1 MSVRVPSFHLHEGGE
16 FWNDLRAA
24 AVGAYQS
31 NCLGIA
37 KGAAYSGLLSFFPI
51 VTTIATLLVQTKA
64 AEVARLVSEFLFE
77 VVPPG
82 SEEIVKTLFV
92 VRGTRP
98 VWVLVVAVL
107 LAAWAASG
115 AMLSVFEGFRSIYK
129 IPSGRPW
136 IKERLVA
143 LSLVLLVTV
152 PLWTASALIVAGTR
166 GERILLGWLRLLPQG
181 SELRGW
187 VIVAGLAL
195 RYGTALGAVVL
206 ALALVY
212 YVGPNRKQAF
222 RSGLPGAALA
232 TMLWLGAT
240 TAFGWYV
247 RHVTNYNLLYGSV
260 GAGLALLVWIYLL
273 AAIML
278 YGCEFNAVR
287 ERRIAINAS

>member
-1 MSVRVPSFHLHEGGE
+1 MSVRVPVFHLHEGGE

-64 AEVARLVSEFLFE
+64 AEVARLVSEFLYE

-82 SEEIVKTLFV
+82 SEDIVKTLFV

-98 VWVLVVAVL
+98 AWVLVVAVL

-129 IPSGRPW
+129 IPSGRTFVR
-136 IKERLVA
+136 ERLVA

-152 PLWTASALIVAGTR
+152 PLWAASALIVAGKR
-166 GERILLGWLRLLPQG
+166 GERILLGWLRLVPQG
-181 SELRGW
+181 SELSGW
-187 VIVAGLAL
+187 VTVAGLAL

-206 ALALVY
+206 ALGLVY
-212 YVGPNRKQAF
+212 YVGPNRKQSFTA
-222 RSGLPGAALA
+222 GLPGAALA
-232 TMLWLGAT
+232 TLLWLGAT

-247 RHVTNYNLLYGSV
+247 RHVTNYNVLYGSV

-287 ERRIAINAS
+287 ERRLAS